1 MIFDST
7 GTRVVLAAVAL
18 AMGPPAAL
26 AQNEAALRSAFEGR
40 RVTVK
45 VDMPG
50 SSDGIDVRVEPGR
63 SLDMNRY
70 RNDLKKYGA
79 AIHAGDTAM
88 VTLVKVK
95 KDSIEFQ
102 LDGGGFGTF
111 GDDTSTSVNMP
122 DAPKSERE
130 KTLEKEVRDE
140 KDATRK
146 KSLQTELDRLK
157 DRREA
162 ENRRIAVERSRL
174 EAIKRDQI
182 AEKRLRG
189 GSRFN
194 IRYKDRVPEGIHSE
208 DITTAL
214 AEYIDFKGAATAAP
228 GSARAAD
235 ASALRK
241 GMLREDVE
249 SLFGRGSQLSQRMVG
264 DFRMLTL
271 VFVAGEQRITAD
283 FVEDVLVR
291 YAIASK

>member
-1 MIFDST
+1 MKAPAAAAIAAL
-7 GTRVVLAAVAL
+7 LAA
-18 AMGPPAAL
+18 PAF

-95 KDSIEFQ
+95 KDIIEFQ

-111 GDDTSTSVNMP
+111 GDDTSSSVNMA

-194 IRYKDRVPEGIHSE
+194 IRYKDRVPDGIHSE

-214 AEYIDFKGAATAAP
+214 AEYIDFKAGAPAAL

-235 ASALRK
+235 ATALRK

-249 SLFGRGSQLSQRMVG
+249 SLFGRGSQLSPRMVG

>member
-1 MIFDST
+1 MKAPAAAAIAAL
-7 GTRVVLAAVAL
+7 LAASAF
-18 AMGPPAAL
+18 

-70 RNDLKKYGA
+70 RSDLKKYGA

-95 KDSIEFQ
+95 RDIIEFQ

-111 GDDTSTSVNMP
+111 GDDTSSSVNVP

-194 IRYKDRVPEGIHSE
+194 IRYKDRVPDGIHSE

-214 AEYIDFKGAATAAP
+214 AEYIDFKAGAPAAL

-235 ASALRK
+235 ATALRK

>member
-1 MIFDST
+1 MKAPAAAAIAAL
-7 GTRVVLAAVAL
+7 LAA
-18 AMGPPAAL
+18 PAF

-95 KDSIEFQ
+95 KDIIEFQ

-111 GDDTSTSVNMP
+111 GDDTSSSVNMA

-194 IRYKDRVPEGIHSE
+194 IRYKDRVPDGIHSE

-214 AEYIDFKGAATAAP
+214 AEYIDFKAGAPAAL

-235 ASALRK
+235 ATALRK